1 MCSLFAIYRVVIE
14 IKKRFADYEIRSARQ
29 GFPKA
34 TRKICIIFKGHIYIF
49 DFNNAQLSKI
59 VRRQRDL

>member
-34 TRKICIIFKGHIYIF
+34 TRKICIIFKGHIY
-49 DFNNAQLSKI
+49 L
-59 VRRQRDL
+59 RL